1 MLVVKTPRNRLFH
14 TYLTWLNPLLM
25 LSKGELDILAALLT
39 LHYSH
44 RNYPKETLDQ
54 LLTSPETL
62 EAVRKKIKINS
73 KMFNKL
79 LASLKEKGLI
89 LEKGVNP
96 SLTRYPKDGKF
107 KLFVGFEI
115 ER

>member
-1 MLVVKTPRNRLFH
+1 
-14 TYLTWLNPLLM
+14 M

-39 LHYSH
+39 LHYNH
-44 RNYPKETLDQ
+44 RNYPADKLNE
-54 LLTSPETL
+54 LLTSDETL
-62 EAVRKKIKINS
+62 EAVRKKIKINT
-73 KMFNKL
+73 KLFNKL
-79 LASLKEKGLI
+79 MASLKEKGLV
-89 LEKGVNP
+89 LDKGLNP